1 MTAAA
6 LSIWTITRNPS
17 DHPGKHVAR
26 RHLVMPVDQAGPTAD
41 HFIADTLD
49 QARACLPP
57 GLINLGRNEADD
69 PVIVES
75 WI

>member
-1 MTAAA
+1 MTQDT

-26 RHLVMPVDQAGPTAD
+26 RHVVHPAANAGPTDD

-57 GLINLGRNEADD
+57 GLTNLGRNEAED

>member
-1 MTAAA
+1 MTAET
-6 LSIWTITRNPS
+6 LSIWTITRNLS

-26 RHLVMPVDQAGPTAD
+26 RHVVYPGSAAGATAD

-57 GLINLGRNEADD
+57 GLINLGRNQADD